1 MRRLVTLVF
10 LTASTA
16 FALALDAAALPKS
29 GTPSIAEFQNRRR
42 QVAARIP
49 NGVVLLHA
57 NSGWK
62 RWEDSGFRQDAN
74 FFYLTGLK
82 NLQRAI
88 LGVDGVTKESWLFV
102 SPPSAREKDRS
113 IDLQGMDC
121 AFIDPGLEPAQQLG
135 MDHVVSWDEFIAFID
150 NRLKTDSK
158 TVLYLDDGGQVGNFM
173 GGRSN
178 PPGMLPIANPY
189 SLWATAI
196 KTRWPEAIVGQAFPI
211 IQSVRAIKSPAEI
224 AELEQAA
231 KFTAAAFWA
240 GVAAIGPGRTQ
251 RQIEGEVIRGG
262 MAAGADAPAFWPWV
276 RSGPYAFNPKLFEAF
291 LDYHDLN
298 REMKA
303 GELVR
308 LNIGFESDIYKGDFG
323 RTLPVSGHFDDGQR
337 ETLDLFT
344 GAYLAGVRTIRP
356 GAKRVEIIQAEITY
370 VHEHQQNLQ
379 TNLAKDAAKVMAT
392 PESWSMYTHGIDIVD
407 GYPIPEVLDAG
418 NVICDAPE
426 FSVDG
431 QGFYVEDM
439 LLVTADGYEQ
449 INPPLPY
456 FAKEIEQ
463 AMIKKKR
470 QGHK

>member
-1 MRRLVTLVF
+1 
-10 LTASTA
+10 
-16 FALALDAAALPKS
+16 
-29 GTPSIAEFQNRRR
+29 
-42 QVAARIP
+42 
-49 NGVVLLHA
+49 
-57 NSGWK
+57 
-62 RWEDSGFRQDAN
+62 
-74 FFYLTGLK
+74 
-82 NLQRAI
+82 
-88 LGVDGVTKESWLFV
+88 
-102 SPPSAREKDRS
+102 
-113 IDLQGMDC
+113 
-121 AFIDPGLEPAQQLG
+121 
-135 MDHVVSWDEFIAFID
+135 
-150 NRLKTDSK
+150 
-158 TVLYLDDGGQVGNFM
+158 
-173 GGRSN
+173 
-178 PPGMLPIANPY
+178 
-189 SLWATAI
+189 
-196 KTRWPEAIVGQAFPI
+196 
-211 IQSVRAIKSPAEI
+211 
-224 AELEQAA
+224 
-231 KFTAAAFWA
+231 
-240 GVAAIGPGRTQ
+240 
-251 RQIEGEVIRGG
+251 
-262 MAAGADAPAFWPWV
+262 
-276 RSGPYAFNPKLFEAF
+276 
-291 LDYHDLN
+291 
-298 REMKA
+298 MKA